1 MGRPRGFDETEVLHR
16 AVTLFGQHGFNAV
29 SVDTALRALGL
40 NRASFYKLYGSK
52 HGLMRAALEQV
63 CHRAQAGDID
73 QDSRDLVLVSLLELA
88 PIDDDMRNLTGRA
101 VDLCFASNPSHI
113 GQHLLDRA
121 NRTRTQGTS

>member
-16 AVTLFGQHGFNAV
+16 AVNLFGQHGFNAV

-88 PIDDDMRNLTGRA
+88 PIDDDTVSYTHLT
-101 VDLCFASNPSHI
+101 LPT
-113 GQHLLDRA
+113 
-121 NRTRTQGTS
+121 NREV